1 MYLMKEAISGD
12 QRRSEAIRGKQR
24 RSEEMVTYHL
34 GLRVASI
41 LEVRLRKPFLDHF
54 VRRPV
59 EDPAR
64 ARALAFLAF
73 LRFGGRGALPRRQ
86 RGGVGGRARG
96 VVRALPRRASAAATT
111 HASTLRLLRLRRRR
125 RRLLLQRLLLL
136 RLLLLLLF
144 AHQLIDSDAQD
155 RFRGRVRGDA
165 RDAAE
170 RSGKRHLMRE
180 AIRRHSRQ

>member
-1 MYLMKEAISGD
+1 
-12 QRRSEAIRGKQR
+12 
-24 RSEEMVTYHL
+24 MVTYHL
-34 GLRVASI
+34 RLRVASI

-73 LRFGGRGALPRRQ
+73 LRFGGRGALPRRP
-86 RGGVGGRARG
+86 RGGVGEGARG
-96 VVRALPRRASAAATT
+96 GGRGALPRRASAAATT
-111 HASTLRLLRLRRRR
+111 HASTL
-125 RRLLLQRLLLL
+125 LLL
-136 RLLLLLLF
+136 LLLLLLF
-144 AHQLIDSDAQD
+144 THQLIDSDAQD